1 MGFVKLSQGSFQDMP
16 KMLSI
21 KKKKKNKDVKLEAYT

>member
-21 KKKKKNKDVKLEAYT
+21 KKKKKKIKT